1 MVTVLPPA
9 RTGPQTSL
17 GGILSAGQ
25 GSFEILGRD
34 QIGDENSQVF
44 KRVRVVTTVNY
55 RLR

>member
-1 MVTVLPPA
+1 MRKPPNSNSRVA
-9 RTGPQTSL
+9 MR
-17 GGILSAGQ
+17 GIRSATQ

-34 QIGDENSQVF
+34 EIGDEASQVF